1 MISEDAL
8 AGIMARYITARRF
21 PEIVPVLGLA
31 MIGLGVLS
39 FIAANWRYIPALIK
53 VAFIICSYLGCV
65 VGAFFLEKKGR
76 RVASDMLLF
85 LSGFLLLG
93 GLALISQVFHIQ
105 GSVSGLLLTWLLVF
119 APTFLIVRNMSIYIL
134 YEIVSI
140 AYINIRYGLYERTLY
155 SLGHEGVSLRAGPA
169 APIVLL
175 LVLVGAAW
183 WICLGER
190 KTWSGVG
197 ESKLK
202 NFFVGGPAR
211 RIFWS
216 NFMILNWFAWMCVI
230 NSRHESILPFV
241 AGVLAIGILIIVSG
255 KFLDAFDLDWQ
266 GLLLVGAAGI
276 TLSFSFAWSE
286 RFLWYRSG
294 ADSEFLAETLLS
306 SIALAAYLVYRI
318 IRRSRGSG
326 FTTFLFCALLARWYF
341 GMFFTFMSRSMFFI
355 SGGVILLLI
364 TFASRKWSKLAAQKP
379 GGNEN
384 GPAL

>member
-1 MISEDAL
+1 
-8 AGIMARYITARRF
+8 MARYIQARRF
-21 PEIVPVLGLA
+21 PEIVPLLGLS

-39 FIAANWRYIPALIK
+39 FIAANWRYIPALLK
-53 VAFIICSYLGCV
+53 VALIICSYLGCV
-65 VGAFFLEKKGR
+65 AGAFFLERKGR
-76 RVASDMLLF
+76 RVAPDMLLF

-93 GLALISQVFHIQ
+93 GLALISQVFHID
-105 GSVSGLLLTWLLVF
+105 GSASALLMTWLMVF
-119 APTFLIVRNMSIYIL
+119 APTFLIVRNISIYIL

-140 AYINIRYGLYERTLY
+140 AYINVRYGLYERTLY
-155 SLGHEGVSLRAGPA
+155 SLVYSLGREGVSLRAGPA

-190 KTWSGVG
+190 KTWSGIG

-241 AGVLAIGILIIVSG
+241 AGILAIGILIIVCG

-266 GLLLVGAAGI
+266 GLLLVSAAGI
-276 TLSFSFAWSE
+276 ALSFPFTWS
-286 RFLWYRSG
+286 YRTS
-294 ADSEFLAETLLS
+294 SSEHEFLAETLLS
-306 SIALAAYLVYRI
+306 SVALAAYLVYRI
-318 IRRSRGSG
+318 IRRFRGSG

-364 TFASRKWSKLAAQKP
+364 TFASRKWSKLAAKKT
-379 GGNEN
+379 GGDEN
-384 GPAL
+384 GPVL